1 MLVMGACGFA
11 ACGDVPVV
19 ELRQEKGDTLKENM
33 ITANRYLVVGEDT
46 KIDAYA
52 ERHGWK
58 MERLEGGTRM
68 MVTTPGHG
76 ELIAR
81 EDTVNIRYTMEALSG
96 RKIYGERTSS
106 VVAGHGDPMRGIDQ
120 AIRHMRRGA
129 KARLILPSEQAY
141 GVVGDGGAIGHR
153 EILVVEMEVI
163 SEK

>member
-1 MLVMGACGFA
+1 MSILAVEELLHGLGVGFRVDQVA
-11 ACGDVPVV
+11 KSAGYVVVFVPGLQRVN
-19 ELRQEKGDTLKENM
+19 LILQ
-33 ITANRYLVVGEDT
+33 VGKDP
-46 KIDAYA
+46 D
-52 ERHGWK
+52 
-58 MERLEGGTRM
+58 
-68 MVTTPGHG
+68 
-76 ELIAR
+76 
-81 EDTVNIRYTMEALSG
+81 ALSG